1 MSLDKV
7 IFGFFIILALTL
19 NLAFVLGEIDNPA
32 HHNVWILF
40 ATIVVNL
47 IATIL
52 KFGDRSQIGALLLAT
67 GLVADLQLVV
77 CASIWTIAVY
87 GGDGQMSTPVLT
99 SIVSIA
105 SGALLANLVSVTLV
119 VADTLTTRR

>member
-1 MSLDKV
+1 MNLDKV
-7 IFGFFIILALTL
+7 IFGFFIVLALTL
-19 NLAFVLGEIDNPA
+19 NLAFVIGPIDNPDN
-32 HHNVWILF
+32 HNVWILF

-87 GGDGQMSTPVLT
+87 GTQSGLSATALA

-105 SGALLANLVSVTLV
+105 SGALAANFVSVTLV
-119 VADTLTTRR
+119 VADTLASRR

>member
-1 MSLDKV
+1 
-7 IFGFFIILALTL
+7 
-19 NLAFVLGEIDNPA
+19 
-32 HHNVWILF
+32 
-40 ATIVVNL
+40 
-47 IATIL
+47 
-52 KFGDRSQIGALLLAT
+52 
-67 GLVADLQLVV
+67 VADLQLVV